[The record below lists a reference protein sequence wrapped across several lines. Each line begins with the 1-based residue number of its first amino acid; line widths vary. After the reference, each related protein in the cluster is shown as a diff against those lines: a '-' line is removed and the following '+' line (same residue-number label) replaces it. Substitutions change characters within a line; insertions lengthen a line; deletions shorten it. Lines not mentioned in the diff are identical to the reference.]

1 MKAQISN
8 FYHNRRTDIVVDL
21 KPVTIEPLGSS
32 ESIYENENVENGDF
46 GLVEESFDE
55 NLEKS
60 DALVH
65 ESSENLSAHPNLV
78 ENGLTK
84 PEIEPITKVELVSLV
99 GVKMAEFCG
108 FGTVQLESR
117 SFMLYIAIVYTCWPI
132 VDFTINNRGWSLNY
146 VEGHRSD
153 FKGRGARHPANI

>member
-1 MKAQISN
+1 MASK
-8 FYHNRRTDIVVDL
+8 
-21 KPVTIEPLGSS
+21 KVTIEDVGSS

-55 NLEKS
+55 NLERG

-84 PEIEPITKVELVSLV
+84 PEIEPITKVDQVSFF
-99 GVKMAEFCG
+99 GVKMQEFENLRL
-108 FGTVQLESR
+108 QESPP
-117 SFMLYIAIVYTCWPI
+117 V
-132 VDFTINNRGWSLNY
+132 G
-146 VEGHRSD
+146 
-153 FKGRGARHPANI
+153 